1 MAEDLFTINS
11 LTGKIISVA
20 PTLNKSNFNRSI
32 YYLLYMTIPSGGP
45 RIKADF
51 ARKEKVLINKC
62 LCDFQSKLQLIRLSK
77 ITTLLQK
84 RLISSL
90 QQSF

>member
-11 LTGKIISVA
+11 LTGGKIISVA

-51 ARKEKVLINKC
+51 AHEEKVLINKC
-62 LCDFQSKLQLIRLSK
+62 LWLSIKIATDSPFQNHNAIPKAIDY
-77 ITTLLQK
+77 
-84 RLISSL
+84 
-90 QQSF
+90 